1 VISLGFKINDRVM
14 FHVPDR
20 EGKCDGKK
28 ERGIIIDIK
37 KSGIRNY
44 YVAWDKCGQFW
55 LEEKDLELIKEE
67 NKMAKEESSRQ
78 LFEVIAVNPTEEGE
92 VVMKENVV
100 AEDEKEAVFMSGLK
114 EVLKTK
120 GLKFK
125 EVDIITRGLGTVRP
139 YETVQKVKILGGVD
153 GYKLVREEK

>member
-1 VISLGFKINDRVM
+1 MYPAEWASENK
-14 FHVPDR
+14 
-20 EGKCDGKK
+20 
-28 ERGIIIDIK
+28 
-37 KSGIRNY
+37 
-44 YVAWDKCGQFW
+44 
-55 LEEKDLELIKEE
+55 LELIKEE
-67 NKMAKEESSRQ
+67 NEMAKEESSRQ